1 LKVGGVGKL
10 IEQVRAA
17 FERPCCV
24 FDLNRFRWIVAD
36 SAGGPQK
43 NHCGGNFCG
52 EDHSVVASAACHAM
66 RLAARAADSFLGLLD
81 EKRVHRYGALAQQNA
96 LPER

>member
-1 LKVGGVGKL
+1 M
-10 IEQVRAA
+10 QSA
-17 FERPCCV
+17 FKSFGYV
-24 FDLNRFRWIVAD
+24 FYLDRFRRIVAN
-36 SAGGPQK
+36 SAGRPQK
-43 NHCGGNFCG
+43 NHGGGDFFG
-52 EDHSVVASAACHAM
+52 EDHGVVAGAAGQTM